1 MSNIVIIN
9 KRKAVRIISGDLRK
23 NDCIGSN
30 TIKFMI
36 LSDNVTETVTVEADV
51 ERDGNGR
58 GGADIT
64 NDVTG
69 ESYYSTTYSNSE
81 IVTLPANT
89 ILKLEISASANT
101 EYVTSRGTHMVLI
114 GGCERKAIMLS
125 GSTRVTIKSGTLGSL
140 LDALAVQSIYAEDP
154 ESGGGLGGGL
164 IP

>member
-1 MSNIVIIN
+1 MSSIVIIN

-36 LSDNVTETVTVEADV
+36 LSDNASETVTVQLDV
-51 ERDGNGR
+51 ESDGNGS

-64 NDVTG
+64 NDATG
-69 ESYYSTTYSNSE
+69 VSYYSTLHSSSE
-81 IVTLPANT
+81 IVTLPTNT
-89 ILKLEISASANT
+89 ILKLEINATANT
-101 EYVTSRGTHMVLI
+101 EYVTSRGIHMILA

-125 GSTRVTIKSGTLGSL
+125 GSTSVTIKSNNLGQL
-140 LDALAVQSIYAEDP
+140 LNALAVQTVYANDP

>member
-9 KRKAVRIISGDLRK
+9 KRKALRIISGDLRK

-36 LSDNVTETVTVEADV
+36 LSDNVSETVTVQSDV
-51 ERDGNGR
+51 ESDGNGR
-58 GGADIT
+58 GSVDIT

-69 ESYYSTTYSNSE
+69 VSYYSTVHSNSE
-81 IVTLPANT
+81 LITLPANT
-89 ILKLEISASANT
+89 VLKLEINATANT
-101 EYVTSRGTHMVLI
+101 EYVTSRGTNMILL
-114 GGCERKAIMLS
+114 GGCDRKAIMLS
-125 GSTRVTIKSGTLGSL
+125 GSTNVIIKSNDLGQL
-140 LDALAVQSIYAEDP
+140 LNASAVQTVYANDP

>member
-9 KRKAVRIISGDLRK
+9 KRKAVRIISGDLRN

-36 LSDNVTETVTVEADV
+36 LSDNVSETVTVQADV
-51 ERDGNGR
+51 ESDGNGS
-58 GGADIT
+58 GGANIT
-64 NDVTG
+64 NDATG
-69 ESYYSTTYSNSE
+69 MSYYSTLHSNSE
-81 IVTLPANT
+81 IVTLPTNT
-89 ILKLEISASANT
+89 VLKLEISASANT
-101 EYVTSRGTHMVLI
+101 EYVTSRGINMLLI

-125 GSTRVTIKSGTLGSL
+125 GSTSVTIKSGTLGSL
-140 LDALAVQSIYAEDP
+140 LNASAVQSLYANDP